1 MNKVYLESLFS
12 VERMQK
18 YFILRPGEDAKSIA
32 HYQCNIQ
39 MSEAF
44 YPAISTLEVALRN
57 SVNRALTRKYGG
69 PDWYVHFPA
78 AAPLAKLVND
88 INTAKAQISHRR
100 EPLTPPKIIAELTL
114 GFWVRLFNT
123 EYERILWKD
132 LRLAFPHLPKPIRQ
146 RHTVSAPLNNFR
158 HFRNRIF
165 HHEPIC
171 WNLLRLK
178 TMHDEMITVM
188 GWINRDLPS
197 WVGPIDRFDTVLQ
210 DVQRRLR

>member
-12 VERMQK
+12 VERMEK
-18 YFILRPGEDAKSIA
+18 YFILRPGDDAKSIL

-69 PDWYVHFPA
+69 SDWYVHFPA
-78 AAPLAKLVND
+78 AAPLAKLAND
-88 INTAKAQISHRR
+88 INTAKAQISRR
-100 EPLTPPKIIAELTL
+100 HETLTPPKIIAELTL

-123 EYERILWKD
+123 EFERILWKD
-132 LRLAFPHLPKPIRQ
+132 LRLAFPLIPKAERQ
-146 RHTVSAPLNNFR
+146 RHKVSAPLNNFR
-158 HFRNRIF
+158 NFRNRIF

-171 WNLLRLK
+171 WNLPRLK
-178 TMHDEMITVM
+178 AIHDEMITVM
-188 GWINRDLPS
+188 GWINQGLPG
-197 WVGPIDRFDTVLQ
+197 WIEPLDRFEDVLQ
-210 DVQRRLR
+210 DILRRLQ